1 MGTLGRKNEN
11 DYAEYRKR
19 FNTIGSM
26 SITGGNRYSKAVILT
41 TSNVRLDIMVTTI
54 HNIKANSTIV

>member
-1 MGTLGRKNEN
+1 MGTLGQKNEN

-41 TSNVRLDIMVTTI
+41 TSNLRLDVMVTTI